1 MDICKKKDK
10 NLKPDDPDEVCTKYV
25 LVAQEAKTKLVTSY
39 HVGRRAFEDA
49 VELLAEMESR
59 RDKSTEL
66 PIFTTDDWDA
76 YKNALVEVYG
86 VEEQPEYKGRGRPP
100 NSKKVPPPDLKY
112 GQVVKYREGDEVTDV
127 KKRVVFGN
135 EEEVLSALKL
145 AGNSIN
151 TSYIERNNL
160 TIRNGVSRMIRKTID
175 FSKCLNPLIMHLCL
189 FFAWF
194 NLVKTHDALKIE
206 IADGRRRWKQRTPA
220 MAANLTDHA
229 WTLEE
234 LFRFKPPP

>member
-1 MDICKKKDK
+1 
-10 NLKPDDPDEVCTKYV
+10 
-25 LVAQEAKTKLVTSY
+25 LVAQKAKTKLVISH
-39 HVGRRAFEDA
+39 HVGGRALEDA
-49 VELLAEMESR
+49 VELLTDMENR

-66 PIFTTDDWDA
+66 PIFTSDDWDA

-100 NSKKVPPPDLKY
+100 NPKKVPRPDLKY
-112 GQVVKYREGDEVTDV
+112 AQVVKHREGDEVTGV

-135 EEEVLSALKL
+135 EEEVLNALES
-145 AGNSIN
+145 AGNSIS

-160 TIRNGVSRMIRKTID
+160 TVRNGVSRLIRKTIN
-175 FSKCLNPLIMHLCL
+175 FSKRLNPLIMHLCL
-189 FFAWF
+189 FFTWF
-194 NLVKTHDALKIE
+194 NLVKPHNALKIE
-206 IADGRRRWKQRTPA
+206 IADSGQRWKHRTPA
-220 MAANLTDHA
+220 MAADLTDHV